1 MNVETLLGER
11 IAMARQAKGLSVD
24 QLANQVGIKT
34 KTLKNWELERSSPR
48 ANRLHQ
54 LASILDVPLLW
65 LIAGSDHMPETVSA
79 PNLSETARIEQRISE
94 AETLLSHLGALLA
107 EMRTITRSVQ
117 RDIDDDRPLSRTS
130 VHPDQ

>member
-1 MNVETLLGER
+1 M
-11 IAMARQAKGLSVD
+11 
-24 QLANQVGIKT
+24 
-34 KTLKNWELERSSPR
+34 
-48 ANRLHQ
+48 
-54 LASILDVPLLW
+54 W

-117 RDIDDDRPLSRTS
+117 RDIDDDRPLSRATG
-130 VHPDQ
+130 HPDQ